1 MVFDL
6 TQISMS
12 LLKWARSWLME
23 PEHAARVNLRIK
35 VGMTGDFDARGR
47 AAARLNADGNHVIDI
62 FLWEWATI

>member
-1 MVFDL
+1 
-6 TQISMS
+6 
-12 LLKWARSWLME
+12 ME